1 MGNQILFSGVKPSRF
16 ALSQRRAGYYDVSD
30 IIMSSQYKAPDEDIR
45 ALEDIDLLYRTLVAA
60 LYNFVPASG
69 HPGGS
74 ISSGRIAQAL
84 VFSMMDY
91 DFFSPDREDSD
102 LIVYAAGHKALG
114 LYALWAL
121 RNELIRASGSKA
133 IPERKLQLRLEDL
146 LGFRRNPSAAGH
158 LFKRYGAKALDGH
171 PTPRTPF
178 VKVATGASG
187 AGVGAAVGL
196 AFAAADVYA
205 KQAPRVNIIEGEGGL
220 TPGRAAEA
228 LACAASAGLSNA
240 VLHVDWNQSSI
251 DSDAVCSEN
260 SKPGDYVQW
269 SPAELAYLNDWN
281 VVNVSNGHDFFQI
294 LSAQK
299 FAADTASAQPTA
311 IVYRTVKGWKYG
323 IEGRASHGAGHKFSS
338 EGYYACLAD
347 FEKRFGVAMPRFSP
361 GTAAPPSAAAVEEC
375 FFDTLLAVR
384 KAVESSPALPKFA
397 LEKIITA
404 RERLDALDRKPR
416 AGAPAAGK
424 AYELK
429 PGDPP
434 PGLQLR
440 PGVKIS
446 LREALGLGLN
456 HVNLLTGGA
465 VIVLAADL
473 YDSTGAG
480 LAGKGFGEGFYKAA
494 SNPASRLLPAGGI
507 CEDAMGSVAAGLAAF
522 GRHLAVTSS
531 YSAFIAPLE
540 HVAARL
546 HVIGQQN
553 RSAVDGRPYA
563 PFIMIN
569 AHAGAKTGEDGPTH
583 ADYQSLQL
591 LQGNFPPGSL
601 ITLTPWEPAEIW
613 PLLARALRLRPAV
626 IAPFVT
632 RPPEIVTDRRA
643 MGLPP
648 AEEAVKG
655 VYYFL
660 KAGPEARNGTVVI
673 QGSAVATAF
682 VDEVLPRI
690 REAGLEMNVLY
701 VASRELFDMHG
712 RAEQEKLFPEALARE
727 AMGITDFTLP
737 TMYCWVRSAE
747 GIART
752 LHPFR
757 AGRYPGSGRP
767 SDVLREAGLDAGA
780 QFEAIKDYAEHM
792 GKRLKAEG

>member
-1 MGNQILFSGVKPSRF
+1 MGNQILFSGVKPSKF

-45 ALEDIDLLYRTLVAA
+45 ALEDIDLLYRTLVSA

-84 VFSMMDY
+84 VFSTMDY
-91 DFFSPDREDSD
+91 DFFAPAREDSD
-102 LIVYAAGHKALG
+102 MLVYAAGHKALG

-121 RNELIRASGSKA
+121 RNELIHASGSKA

-146 LGFRRNPSAAGH
+146 LGFRKNASAAGH
-158 LFKRYGAKALDGH
+158 LFKRHGAKALDGH

-187 AGVGAAVGL
+187 AGVGAAIGL
-196 AFAAADVYA
+196 AFAAADVYGR
-205 KQAPRVNIIEGEGGL
+205 QVPRVNILEGEGGL

-240 VLHVDWNQSSI
+240 VLHIDWNQSSI
-251 DSDAVCSEN
+251 DSDAVCSEG

-281 VVNVSNGHDFFQI
+281 VVNVSNGHDLFQI
-294 LSAQK
+294 LSAQR
-299 FAADTASAQPTA
+299 FAADTASSQPTA

-323 IEGRASHGAGHKFSS
+323 VEGRASHGAGHKFAS
-338 EGYYACLAD
+338 EGYYASVAD
-347 FEKRFGVAMPRFSP
+347 FEKRFGLAMPRVSSE
-361 GTAAPPSAAAVEEC
+361 TAARPTAAAVEEG
-375 FFDTLLAVR
+375 FYDTLLAVR
-384 KAVESSPALPKFA
+384 KAVENTPALSKFA
-397 LEKIITA
+397 LEKIIAA
-404 RERLDALDRKPR
+404 REKLDAQGRTPR
-416 AGAPAAGK
+416 TGAPSAEK

-429 PGDPP
+429 PGDTPP
-434 PGLQLR
+434 ELQMR
-440 PGVKIS
+440 PGKKITM
-446 LREALGLGLN
+446 REALGLGLN
-456 HVNLLTGGA
+456 HINRLTGGA

-473 YDSTGAG
+473 YDSTSAG
-480 LAGKGFGEGFYKAA
+480 LAGRGFGEGFYRAG
-494 SNPASRLLPAGGI
+494 SNPSSRLLPAGGI
-507 CEDAMGSVAAGLAAF
+507 CEDAMGSVAAGLTAF
-522 GRHLAVTSS
+522 GRHIAVTSS

-540 HVAARL
+540 HIAARL

-553 RSAVDGRPYA
+553 RAAVDGCPYH

-591 LQGNFPPGSL
+591 LQGNFPAGSL
-601 ITLTPWEPAEIW
+601 ITLTPWEPSEVW

-632 RPPEIVTDRRA
+632 RPPEIVIDRRA
-643 MGLPP
+643 MGLPQ
-648 AEEAVKG
+648 AEEAAKG

-660 KAGPEARNGTVVI
+660 KAGPDARHGTVVL
-673 QGSAVATAF
+673 QGSGVATVF
-682 VDEVLPRI
+682 VDEVLPLI
-690 REAGLEMNVLY
+690 KEAGFEMNVLY
-701 VASRELFDMHG
+701 VASKELFDMHG
-712 RAEQEKLFPEALARE
+712 RPEQEKLFPEALARE

-757 AGRYPGSGRP
+757 AGCYPGSGRP
-767 SDVLREAGLDAGA
+767 SDVLKEAGLDAGA
-780 QFEAIKDYAEHM
+780 QFEAIKDYAEHTAR
-792 GKRLKAEG
+792 KKQR